1 MRRCPSLGSAIQAAA
16 INGMNAETIVDISA
30 LSGIKATTGE
40 RIFQDIGGEG
50 VAVLCKATGLKR
62 PFLRDLWIALRRPV
76 DDADFGRVSEVYE
89 TIAVAKAQTVL
100 RYWNW
105 SLSSAF
111 APEALISEEED
122 GEEAGFA
129 RELRMIDSQR
139 PKTAYGR

>member
-1 MRRCPSLGSAIQAAA
+1 M
-16 INGMNAETIVDISA
+16 
-30 LSGIKATTGE
+30 
-40 RIFQDIGGEG
+40 
-50 VAVLCKATGLKR
+50 
-62 PFLRDLWIALRRPV
+62 
-76 DDADFGRVSEVYE
+76 SEVYE

-100 RYWNW
+100 LYWNW